1 MCTPDDLRLEFTEM
15 GVCSQCLILR
25 TRPLQ
30 RQQHF
35 APSCSNQQQSQTI
48 CLQLDAQ
55 WNDVPLCCFNTI
67 IAEMSKLQEAD
78 FALLLEAD

>member
-1 MCTPDDLRLEFTEM
+1 VFNTAHKATAEAAALCAF
-15 GVCSQCLILR
+15 
-25 TRPLQ
+25 LQ
-30 RQQHF
+30 QP
-35 APSCSNQQQSQTI
+35 AASQTI